1 MAVTWIH
8 LDGALLRKTLTVR
21 LKGEWKKMIQNVLN
35 FGNSPDSREV
45 VVLLV
50 LYLLTNAYSANV
62 NRPDL

>member
-1 MAVTWIH
+1 M
-8 LDGALLRKTLTVR
+8 DGALLRKTLTVR